1 MFAKQIEDGGELGAA
16 RAKCAINVFVEFANS
31 MFMFISAIKSC
42 VLSDIY
48 LLLPEWSNFSC
59 QYVVFIYKCPIC
71 MFDEA
76 ARANK
81 SRTVVLSAM
90 YVVVFARL
98 KCTWGISVSAR
109 ANQRAFLSTNF
120 S

>member
-48 LLLPEWSNFSC
+48 LLLPE
-59 QYVVFIYKCPIC
+59 
-71 MFDEA
+71 
-76 ARANK
+76 
-81 SRTVVLSAM
+81 
-90 YVVVFARL
+90 
-98 KCTWGISVSAR
+98 
-109 ANQRAFLSTNF
+109 
-120 S
+120 